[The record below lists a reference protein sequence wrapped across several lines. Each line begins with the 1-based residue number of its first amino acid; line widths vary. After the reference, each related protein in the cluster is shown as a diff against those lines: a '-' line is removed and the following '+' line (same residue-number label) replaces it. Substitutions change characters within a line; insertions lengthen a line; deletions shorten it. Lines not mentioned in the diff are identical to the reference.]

1 VFLGPRV
8 TAYAVSVVLLLV
20 AIALRWLLIPE
31 WSLSHP
37 YLMLYAVIIVAAWH
51 GGFGPGVLTTLLAAV
66 ALTYLWMPPL
76 YSLRITDVRD
86 AAGVLL
92 LVGIGFAISLL
103 AEVWRR
109 ARDRAKA
116 AKDTR
121 ARP

>member
-1 VFLGPRV
+1 VFLGARL
-8 TAYAVSVVLLLV
+8 TAYAVSLVLLLA
-20 AIALRWLLIPE
+20 AIVLRWLLIPE

-37 YLMLYAVIIVAAWH
+37 YLMLYAAIIVAAWH
-51 GGFGPGVLTTLLAAV
+51 GGFGPGVLATLLAAV

-76 YSLRITDVRD
+76 YSLRISDIRD
-86 AAGVLL
+86 AAGVLV
-92 LVGIGFAISLL
+92 LVGVGFAISLL

-109 ARDRAKA
+109 AQDRARA